1 MESNLLVISEE
12 ALLSKRKRH
21 TDYERIRRRNM
32 SLEDKNKIKM
42 SMVNWAQKVNITKI
56 GCKQSL
62 QCENALVGN
71 SRYCLNH
78 WFDRCYVRKPNRFKV
93 TVSELT
99 ALWNKQSGRCAIT
112 NLILVPGKNVA
123 LDHIVPQNKNGTN
136 TIENLRF
143 IHYNINLLK
152 HSLSD
157 IELKSILSE
166 IGPSLLAWAQ
176 EN

>member
-1 MESNLLVISEE
+1 MSIKSNLITT
-12 ALLSKRKRH
+12 RW
-21 TDYERIRRRNM
+21 RNNVK
-32 SLEDKNKIKM
+32 EN
-42 SMVNWAQKVNITKI
+42 KI
-56 GCKQSL
+56 GCKRSFSCQKS
-62 QCENALVGN
+62 LVGN
-71 SRYCLNH
+71 TKYCFEH
-78 WFDRCYVRKPNRFKV
+78 WLAKAYLHKSKRFDV
-93 TVSELT
+93 TSEELIN
-99 ALWNKQSGRCAIT
+99 LWNKQSGRCAIT
-112 NLILVPGKNVA
+112 NVILVPGKNVA
-123 LDHIVPQNKNGTN
+123 LDHIVPQNKKGTK